1 MNGSAKRRN
10 SMSYIPTT
18 DEQQQKMLEEIG
30 VKSIDELFS
39 DIPESVKLKNRLNI
53 PEAMSELELEAHMRK
68 LAG

>member
-1 MNGSAKRRN
+1 
-10 SMSYIPTT
+10 MSYIPTT